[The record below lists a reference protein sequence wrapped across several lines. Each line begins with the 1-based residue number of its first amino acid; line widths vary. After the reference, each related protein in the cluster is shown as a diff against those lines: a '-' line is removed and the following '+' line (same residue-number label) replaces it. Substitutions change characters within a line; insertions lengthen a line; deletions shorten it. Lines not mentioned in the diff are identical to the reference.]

1 MAVQDGTVRD
11 GTVQDGTSPLVTF
24 ERVCKSFGRRAEEPV
39 LVDVDLDVGR
49 GELVAIIGP
58 SGCGKSTLL
67 NLVAGLTDAT
77 SGKVRVADPEVRSAY
92 VFQNPRLLPWRDV
105 QGNVEFSLEQ
115 IGLSRKDTHD
125 RAAEALELVHLGQ
138 HRNKYP
144 HELSGGM
151 QQRAA
156 LARGLALDPGLL
168 LLDEPFGALDALT
181 RGYLQEELLGIVRR
195 FHTTTLLV
203 THDIDEALLLA
214 DRLAVM
220 SSRPARVRKVFDLPF
235 GPDRELDKVI
245 AHPQFL
251 PLRTEIRELLR
262 PEVEATDPGSASTED
277 GSGST
282 AASRPGSRTRAE
294 TTK

>member
-1 MAVQDGTVRD
+1 MSAQAKADE
-11 GTVQDGTSPLVTF
+11 QPLVTF
-24 ERVCKSFGRRAEEPV
+24 ERVNKSYGRRAEEPV
-39 LVDVDLDVGR
+39 LVDVALEVGR

-67 NLVAGLTDAT
+67 NLVAGLTDVT
-77 SGKVRVADPEVRSAY
+77 SGTVRIADPDVRSAY
-92 VFQNPRLLPWRDV
+92 VFQNPRLLPWRNV
-105 QGNVEFSLEQ
+105 QTNVEFSLEQ
-115 IGLSRKDTHD
+115 IGLSRKEVRD
-125 RAAEALELVHLGQ
+125 RATQALELVHLGL
-138 HRNKYP
+138 HSDKYP

-214 DRLAVM
+214 DRVAVM
-220 SSRPARVRKVFDLPF
+220 SSRPARIRRIFELPF
-235 GPDRELDKVI
+235 GTDRALDKVI
-245 AHPQFL
+245 AHPDFL

-262 PEVEATDPGSASTED
+262 PEVEATDPGSASTA
-277 GSGST
+277 ST
-282 AASRPGSRTRAE
+282 ASTS
-294 TTK
+294 

>member
-1 MAVQDGTVRD
+1 MAVQDR
-11 GTVQDGTSPLVTF
+11 TVQDGRQPLVTF

-67 NLVAGLTDAT
+67 NLVAGLTDLT
-77 SGKVRVADPEVRSAY
+77 SGSLRVADPEVRSAY

-115 IGLSRKDTHD
+115 IGLSRKDTRD
-125 RAAEALELVHLGQ
+125 RAIQALNLVHLGQ
-138 HRNKYP
+138 HRGKYP

-220 SSRPARVRKVFDLPF
+220 SSRPARIRQIFELPF
-235 GPDRELDKVI
+235 GPDRALDKVI
-245 AHPQFL
+245 AHPEFL

-262 PEVEATDPGSASTED
+262 PEVEATDPGSASTQDSD
-277 GSGST
+277 GS
-282 AASRPGSRTRAE
+282 AAGMRRGSRTRAE
-294 TTK
+294 STQ

>member
-1 MAVQDGTVRD
+1 MAQDD
-11 GTVQDGTSPLVTF
+11 PQPLVTF
-24 ERVCKSFGRRAEEPV
+24 ERVCKSFGRRAEEAV

-67 NLVAGLTDAT
+67 NLVAGLTDVT
-77 SGKVRVADPEVRSAY
+77 SGSVRVADPEVRSAY

-105 QGNVEFSLEQ
+105 QANVEFSLEQ
-115 IGLSRKDTHD
+115 IGLSRKDIRD
-125 RAAEALELVHLGQ
+125 RADEALDLVHLGQ
-138 HRNKYP
+138 HKDKYP

-195 FHTTTLLV
+195 FQTTTLLV

-220 SSRPARVRKVFDLPF
+220 SSRPARIRQIFELPF
-235 GPDRELDKVI
+235 GPDRALDKVV
-245 AHPQFL
+245 AHPEFL

-262 PEVEATDPGSASTED
+262 PEVEATDPGSASTD
-277 GSGST
+277 ASQAT
-282 AASRPGSRTRAE
+282 AAGTRRGSRARAG
-294 TTK
+294 TAQ

>member
-1 MAVQDGTVRD
+1 MVGQDGT
-11 GTVQDGTSPLVTF
+11 QPLVTF

-67 NLVAGLTDAT
+67 NLVAGLTDVT
-77 SGKVRVADPEVRSAY
+77 SGWVRVADPEVRSAY

-105 QGNVEFSLEQ
+105 QANVEFSLEQ
-115 IGLSRKDTHD
+115 IGLSRRDIRD
-125 RAAEALELVHLGQ
+125 RAAEALDLVHLGQ
-138 HRNKYP
+138 HRDKYP

-220 SSRPARVRKVFDLPF
+220 SSRPARIRQIFELPF
-235 GPDRELDKVI
+235 GPDRALDKVI
-245 AHPQFL
+245 AHPEFL

-277 GSGST
+277 SEGTSAGV
-282 AASRPGSRTRAE
+282 RQGNRRRAE
-294 TTK
+294 STQ